1 MYVCMYVCAD
11 LQHHDNTQIYSRA
24 VKILETYFGGE
35 EETDSEINPNLVVDA
50 GGMQQVNHP
59 SPLLHGFIIP

>member
-1 MYVCMYVCAD
+1 MYVCVD

-35 EETDSEINPNLVVDA
+35 EEADSEAINPNLVVDA
-50 GGMQQVNHP
+50 GGLQQVDRT
-59 SPLLHGFIIP
+59 LDKQGTD